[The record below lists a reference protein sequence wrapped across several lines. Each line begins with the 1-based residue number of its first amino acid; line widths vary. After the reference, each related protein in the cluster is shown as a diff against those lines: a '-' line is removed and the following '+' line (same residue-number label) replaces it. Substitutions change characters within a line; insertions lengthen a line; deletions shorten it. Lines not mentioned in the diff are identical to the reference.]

1 MMSYYPLV
9 LEILVYTLTAYF
21 IYKKKEL
28 AIIYLPL
35 LLFITSMTE
44 VFYLRALVRYAI
56 YSGLI
61 FYSAYRVNGIS
72 IYNKYALLLLLYFT
86 ILFITNSSG
95 FEDARSTYFNM
106 ALFLLSIIIIPNIYI
121 KHERENILNEVYKMS
136 FGVLSLFVINTIVST
151 LTGYAPMRMYG
162 ISTGVLYGR
171 LFAAAFNIVP
181 VVLFFYLLYKVKNI
195 SLINIIMAL
204 LAFSM
209 LLFTMRRGVVL
220 VAFIGMGV
228 VLLYLVWY
236 QKTGHLVVFSY
247 SALIVVII
255 FFGYTGYYTQI
266 IERFEHRF
274 SDREVVHL
282 EEGRFVDHRLIY
294 EDIFIYRR
302 YSPYIGYEFFNSA
315 GNYADGIY
323 GSRSLHPDIPVIVH
337 ATGLIGLL
345 LYLLMIFKIFH
356 QSWLSSFWPED
367 RFIWIFCL
375 LVFIVFTITGRITS
389 ASYAIALVSILM
401 IPMSNLSEQDEN
413 ENIVL

>member
-9 LEILVYTLTAYF
+9 LEILLYTLTAYF

-35 LLFITSMTE
+35 LLFITSITE

-56 YSGLI
+56 FSGLL
-61 FYSAYRVNGIS
+61 FYSAYRVNGLS
-72 IYNKYALLLLLYFT
+72 VYNKYALLLIIYFT

-95 FEDARSTYFNM
+95 FEDARSTYFGM
-106 ALFLLSIIIIPNIYI
+106 VLFLLSVIIIPNVYI
-121 KHERENILNEVYKMS
+121 KHGREVILDEVYKMS
-136 FGVLSLFVINTIVST
+136 LGVLTLFVMNTVIST

-181 VVLFFYLLYKVKNI
+181 VVLFFYMLYNVRKI
-195 SLINIIMAL
+195 SLINVIIAL
-204 LAFSM
+204 LSFSM

-220 VAFIGMGV
+220 AAFIGMGI

-236 QKTGHLVVFSY
+236 QKTGYLAVFSY
-247 SALIVVII
+247 SALIIIII
-255 FFGYTGYYTQI
+255 FFGYTSYYSQI

-302 YSPYIGYEFFNSA
+302 YSPYIGYEFFNSR
-315 GNYADGIY
+315 GNYAGGIY

-337 ATGLIGLL
+337 AAGLIGLL

-356 QSWLSSFWPED
+356 LSWLSTFWPED

-389 ASYAIALVSILM
+389 TPYAIALISILM
-401 IPMSNLSEQDEN
+401 IPLSNLREEAEN
-413 ENIVL
+413 ENSVF